1 MSNGSQEYASYVRAL
16 VSIGDPGAKD
26 RVLALDENF
35 NEKQVIHLLKI
46 CHGMQSI
53 TLRNVRITD
62 SVALVLAL
70 KLCRSENSI
79 KSLFVNSSVV
89 ESKRGLFLI
98 LNALEGT
105 DCSAEM
111 SMKLEFECDR
121 DTVKT
126 ISMQNNCK
134 LTILNND
141 DIASKALLIR

>member
-1 MSNGSQEYASYVRAL
+1 
-16 VSIGDPGAKD
+16 
-26 RVLALDENF
+26 
-35 NEKQVIHLLKI
+35 
-46 CHGMQSI
+46 MQSI

-79 KSLFVNSSVV
+79 KSLLVNSSVV

-105 DCSAEM
+105 DCAAEM
-111 SMKLEFECDR
+111 SVKLEFECDR